1 MNYPVIIIL
10 GLLAIVGIILVI
22 VFVAKGGSGGGGS
35 SPPGPSPPGP
45 SPPGPSPSGLYE
57 PKWYKLDTTTE
68 PVKLVLSGDEWQ
80 TPCDQT
86 CTATGCGKMRSCRDF
101 CYDNKHWNNV
111 SKFKISK
118 NKTGQC
124 ATDTVDADHPHCFSK
139 TSPLYYFFNDEFL
152 LPVCPG
158 SSSS

>member
-1 MNYPVIIIL
+1 MNYPLIIIL
-10 GLLAIVGIILVI
+10 GLLAIVGIILVV

-45 SPPGPSPSGLYE
+45 SPPGPSPSGSYE
-57 PKWYKLDTTTE
+57 PKWYKLDTTKY
-68 PVKLVLSGDEWQ
+68 PDKLVLSGDKWQ

-86 CTATGCGKMRSCRDF
+86 CTAIECGKMRSCRDF

-124 ATDTVDADHPHCFSK
+124 ATDTVDVDHPHCFSK
-139 TSPLYYFFNDEFL
+139 TSPLYYSFYPEFL